1 MNDSIVSIK
10 PKKLHKYVG
19 YVTEDRRNE
28 GLWLKMSI
36 IKNISISVLDKIS
49 NILGIINRKSELGYV
64 NNSISKIN
72 IKYTNEN
79 QNVDTLS
86 GGNQQKVVFTRWI
99 ASDPLIY
106 FLDEPTRG
114 LDVNAKVDV
123 LKITSDIVKNKICAL
138 IISSEF
144 EELLKI
150 CDRLIIMKRGEIIN
164 EISGRTTE
172 EEILKEIS

>member
-1 MNDSIVSIK
+1 M
-10 PKKLHKYVG
+10 
-19 YVTEDRRNE
+19 
-28 GLWLKMSI
+28 
-36 IKNISISVLDKIS
+36 
-49 NILGIINRKSELGYV
+49 GIINRKSELEYV
-64 NNSISKIN
+64 NNSISNIN

-99 ASDPLIY
+99 ASNPLLY

-123 LKITSDIVKNKICAL
+123 LKMTSDIVKNKKCAL

-150 CDRLIIMKRGEIIN
+150 CDRLLIMKRGEITN
-164 EISGRTTE
+164 EISEKTTE
-172 EEILKEIS
+172 EEILREIS

>member
-1 MNDSIVSIK
+1 MV
-10 PKKLHKYVG
+10 
-19 YVTEDRRNE
+19 
-28 GLWLKMSI
+28 KMSI

-106 FLDEPTRG
+106 LDEPTRG
-114 LDVNAKVDV
+114 LDVNTKVDH
-123 LKITSDIVKNKICAL
+123 LKL
-138 IISSEF
+138 HQ
-144 EELLKI
+144 
-150 CDRLIIMKRGEIIN
+150 
-164 EISGRTTE
+164 
-172 EEILKEIS
+172 IL

>member
-1 MNDSIVSIK
+1 MVSGQRT
-10 PKKLHKYVG
+10 LLA
-19 YVTEDRRNE
+19 E
-28 GLWLKMSI
+28 
-36 IKNISISVLDKIS
+36 
-49 NILGIINRKSELGYV
+49 NRKSELEYV
-64 NNSISKIN
+64 NNSISNIN

-99 ASDPLIY
+99 ASNPLLY

-123 LKITSDIVKNKICAL
+123 LKMTSDIVKNKKCAL

-150 CDRLIIMKRGEIIN
+150 CDRLLIMKRGEIIN
-164 EISGRTTE
+164 EISEKTTE
-172 EEILKEIS
+172 EEILRKIS